1 MATSFKRI
9 YRRFLQKV
17 DDPVFAE
24 MSNDDVMELFN
35 GWLMTSIAK
44 IRELKLGGFE
54 LNEDET
60 AFACNLSNLEIEILA
75 MGMEQEYLAPMIDS
89 ITLTKHFITTKE
101 QVFFAQHN
109 HLNGLE
115 ALYDRVKKEKKQLIS
130 RYKTLHNDYL
140 ETEEE
145 AVVDGT
151 IDVLDENDTEDDEM
165 GRPLDYNKL
174 INKPQINDVT
184 LQGNVAITGLMNENS
199 RTGEQDISIMVESA
213 FDDSSSSESNES
225 GT

>member
-9 YRRFLQKV
+9 YRRFLQKIE
-17 DDPVFAE
+17 DPQFAE
-24 MSNDDVMELFN
+24 MSNDDVIELFN

-44 IRELKLGGFE
+44 VRELKIGGFE

-75 MGMEQEYLAPMIDS
+75 LGMAQEYLQPQITS
-89 ITLTKHFITTKE
+89 VTLTKHFITTKE

-109 HLNGLE
+109 HLNSLDN
-115 ALYDRVKKEKKQLIS
+115 LYDRLKKEKKQLIS
-130 RYKTLHNDYL
+130 RYKTLHNAYL

-145 AVVDGT
+145 AVVDDT
-151 IDVLDENDTEDDEM
+151 IDVLDENDTEDDDM

-184 LQGNVAITGLMNENS
+184 LQGNIAITGLMNENS

-213 FDDSSSSESNES
+213 FGDTENTEGS
-225 GT
+225 GS